1 MKRWGFTFVICI
13 FVFLMTIMSYAAEDV
28 AMVMDILHGK
38 AFYQAGNKKG
48 KEVVLVDFLAEGD
61 KIKLESK
68 TTLIL
73 NYFASGTKEE
83 LTGPGTVTV
92 GKDFSQTEGK
102 VGVKRDKPDYVPS
115 KLQVSKADLQQ
126 FGASQ
131 VRRYEMK
138 DGEVML
144 LSLKDSN
151 TRSTQPVFRWQ
162 PVEKAET
169 YWLVVSDVHNTR
181 YLNVETKE
189 TTLTYPKSGLIQG
202 KDYEWIVLAIA
213 KGRIIATGEGG
224 FSILTEAS
232 LKELGQDEQAIK
244 QLYPEKT
251 AGRLISLAILYQN
264 YRLFDDAVA
273 ILRELRQQYPENEN
287 IKNWLEPPKETK

>member
-1 MKRWGFTFVICI
+1 MMKNYRIVVWIGFLVCLTTSV
-13 FVFLMTIMSYAAEDV
+13 MGYAAEDV

-48 KEVVLVDFLAEGD
+48 KEVVLVDFLTEGD
-61 KIKLESK
+61 KIKLAPQ

-83 LTGPGTVTV
+83 LTGPGTITV
-92 GKDFSQTEGK
+92 GKDSSKTEGK
-102 VGVKRDKPDYVPS
+102 IVVKREKPESIPP
-115 KLQVSKADLQQ
+115 KLQVSKAELQQ
-126 FGASQ
+126 FGATQ
-131 VRRYEMK
+131 VRQSEIK
-138 DGEVML
+138 DGKMTL

-169 YWLVVSDVHNTR
+169 YWIMVSDFHNTR

-189 TTLTYPKSGLIQG
+189 TTLTYPNSDLIRG
-202 KDYEWIVLAIA
+202 TDYEWIVLAIA

-232 LKELGQDEQAIK
+232 LKELERDEQAVK
-244 QLYPEKT
+244 QCYPEET
-251 AGRLISLAILYQN
+251 AGQMISLAILYQN

-273 ILRELRQQYPENEN
+273 ILRELRQQYPENVN
-287 IKNWLEPPKETK
+287 IKNWLEPDE